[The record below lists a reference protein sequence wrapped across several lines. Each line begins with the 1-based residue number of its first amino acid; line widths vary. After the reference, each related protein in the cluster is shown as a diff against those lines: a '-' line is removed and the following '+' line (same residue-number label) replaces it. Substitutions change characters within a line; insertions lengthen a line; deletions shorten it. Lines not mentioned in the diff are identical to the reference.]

1 MEYRLDKR
9 ETNYVPNDAN
19 NVKIVLAV
27 SGAGKTRML
36 LELLYSNFGYYFI
49 TKSSVQDFGSQDL
62 RSCHNYCDSKPLL
75 VRTVIQ
81 QLYFVRATICA
92 FLQENGFKKPWQ
104 ILLAQLHPKE
114 IFGFDIFNKV
124 FQHIMKGNYDNPVFE
139 EPYPYPFCA
148 IDEIQISV
156 ENRANYSLPGAR
168 NKRPFFSPLVL
179 FSKVLYIFPLFI
191 VAGTGINFELVK
203 EGIESST
210 MKHGMVTAYETISD
224 FHPLTKLKVTN
235 YATRYLN
242 AHKIANANEIASI
255 ITSFELCHGRPRFL
269 AYILDRFMESRD
281 IDVAIGKFITRI
293 SEVGGPI
300 FPLDS
305 LKVILTGLMIRLI
318 GLLLVKRLEE
328 SSGMDCLN

>member
-1 MEYRLDKR
+1 MKYGDTNVVEVSTDGCKNVDDFVEAVKKELEIRSPPQEISISVEVGGVAMRRGMLINEIPDIDKNHDENPLFVIVNNAPGPSTAISKLTIGTVVTKDLNKDVVVNYLKSCFQKRRIILSDTLTRAKFHDNCLEYRLDKR

-139 EPYPYPFCA
+139 EPYPFCA

-156 ENRANYSLPGAR
+156 ESEANYSVPGAR

-179 FSKVLYIFPLFI
+179 FSKLLYIFPLFI
-191 VAGTGINFELVK
+191 VVHLSEF
-203 EGIESST
+203 
-210 MKHGMVTAYETISD
+210 
-224 FHPLTKLKVTN
+224 
-235 YATRYLN
+235 R
-242 AHKIANANEIASI
+242 
-255 ITSFELCHGRPRFL
+255 CH
-269 AYILDRFMESRD
+269 
-281 IDVAIGKFITRI
+281 
-293 SEVGGPI
+293 
-300 FPLDS
+300 
-305 LKVILTGLMIRLI
+305 
-318 GLLLVKRLEE
+318 LEE
-328 SSGMDCLN
+328 FP